1 MRNRPKGR
9 SRTAEAAGL
18 PRLAPMAALDKAWFD
33 ELSELL
39 RIQSV
44 SADPAHADDVVQ
56 AAEWVADKIT
66 RGGGEAELVPYG
78 ERPLVVGEIRASSGA
93 ESAPTILCYGHFDVQ
108 PPAPLELWESDPF
121 EATIRDEWLYARGV
135 ADDKGQL
142 WMILHAAGLLA
153 AEGALPINIRV
164 VSDGEEE
171 VGGQSIVQFL
181 EQDERGADAC
191 VIFDGG
197 MESRDLPALSIA
209 TRGLAAF
216 NLRVR
221 TGERDLH
228 SGMYGNAAM
237 NAIHAL
243 AETLGGILPRDGRVP
258 DALRIGIT
266 PVTDEERDGWA
277 QQPTG
282 ADVLREAGAIPY
294 DSKAADEFYLR
305 TTAEPSVE
313 VNGILGGKPGLKN
326 TTVVSDAQANFTV
339 RLAPGQTPEAVAPE
353 VERLLKEAAPTGATV
368 EVEELAGSTR
378 PGLVATESPVIKI
391 AQDAFESAFGIRPIL
406 TRSGGTLPIMPAL
419 QDKGIPTILTGF
431 ALPESN
437 VHSPNE
443 RMLVEFF
450 PRGVDTIRELYT
462 RLGDLS

>member
-1 MRNRPKGR
+1 MSPLGI
-9 SRTAEAAGL
+9 T
-18 PRLAPMAALDKAWFD
+18 RLAAVAVLDQTWLD
-33 ELSELL
+33 ELSDFL
-39 RIQSV
+39 RIPSV
-44 SADPAHADDVVQ
+44 SADPAHQADVEQ
-56 AAEWVADKIT
+56 AAGWVAEKV
-66 RGGGEAELVPYG
+66 RRSGGEAELVPYG
-78 ERPLVVGEIRASSGA
+78 KRPLVVGEIPASEGA
-93 ESAPTILCYGHFDVQ
+93 AGAPTILCYGHFDVQ

-142 WMILHAAGLLA
+142 WMLLHAAGLLA
-153 AEGALPINIRV
+153 AEGALPINVRV

-171 VGGQSIVQFL
+171 VGGQSIVEFL

-191 VIFDGG
+191 VIFDGS
-197 MESRDLPALSIA
+197 MESRRLPALSIA

-221 TGERDLH
+221 TGSRDLH
-228 SGMYGNAAM
+228 SGMYGNAAL

-243 AETLGGILPRDGRVP
+243 LAALEGILPRDGRVP
-258 DALRIGIT
+258 EALRVGIVA
-266 PVTDEERDGWA
+266 VTDEERAGWER
-277 QQPTG
+277 QPAG
-282 ADVLREAGAIPY
+282 ADVLRDAGAVPY
-294 DSKAADEFYLR
+294 DPAAADEFYLR
-305 TTAEPSVE
+305 TTAETSVE

-326 TTVVSDAQANFTV
+326 TTVVSEAQANFTV
-339 RLAPGQTPEAVAPE
+339 RLAPGQDPKAVVPE
-353 VERLLKEAAPTGATV
+353 VERLLREAAPAGATV
-368 EVEELAGSTR
+368 EVEELEGSTR
-378 PGLVATESPVIKI
+378 PGLVSPQSPVIKI

-406 TRSGGTLPIMPAL
+406 TRSGGTLPIVPAL
-419 QDKGIPTILTGF
+419 ADKGIPTILTGF

>member
-1 MRNRPKGR
+1 V
-9 SRTAEAAGL
+9 AVLEQ
-18 PRLAPMAALDKAWFD
+18 AWLD
-33 ELSELL
+33 ELKDLL
-39 RIQSV
+39 RIPSV
-44 SADPAHADDVVQ
+44 SADPTHADDLVQ
-56 AAEWVADKIT
+56 AAEWVADKIR

-78 ERPLVVGEIRASSGA
+78 ARPLVVGEIRASNGA
-93 ESAPTILCYGHFDVQ
+93 ANAPTILCYGHFDVQ
-108 PPAPLELWESDPF
+108 PPAPLDLWDTDPF

-142 WMILHAAGLLA
+142 WMLIHAAGLLA
-153 AEGALPINIRV
+153 AEGALPINVRV

-197 MESRDLPALSIA
+197 MEGRELPALSVA

-243 AETLGGILPRDGRVP
+243 TKTLAGILPRDGRVP
-258 DALRIGIT
+258 EPLRVGIA
-266 PVTDEERDGWA
+266 PVTDEERAAWA
-277 QQPTG
+277 QQPAG

-294 DSKAADEFYLR
+294 DPEAADEFYLR

-326 TTVVSDAQANFTV
+326 TTVISEAQANFTV
-339 RLAPGQTPEAVAPE
+339 RLAPGQTPEEVVPE
-353 VERLLKEAAPTGATV
+353 VERLLHNAAPEGATI
-368 EVEELAGSTR
+368 EVEELDGSTR
-378 PGLVATESPVIKI
+378 PGLVPADSPVIKI
-391 AQDAFESAFGIRPIL
+391 AQDAFETAFGVRPIL
-406 TRSGGTLPIMPAL
+406 TRAGGTLPIMPAL

-443 RMLVEFF
+443 RMLVEYF
-450 PRGVDTIRELYT
+450 PRGVATIRELFT

>member
-1 MRNRPKGR
+1 MP
-9 SRTAEAAGL
+9 
-18 PRLAPMAALDKAWFD
+18 
-33 ELSELL
+33 ELRQEWLEELTEFL
-39 RIQSV
+39 RIPSV
-44 SADPAHADDVVQ
+44 SADPAHAADVET
-56 AAEWVADKIT
+56 AAEWVADKIR

-78 ERPLVVGEIRASSGA
+78 KRPLVVGELRASVGVQN
-93 ESAPTILCYGHFDVQ
+93 APTVLCYGHFDVQ
-108 PPAPLELWESDPF
+108 PPAPLELWESNPF

-142 WMILHAAGLLA
+142 WMLLQAASMLA
-153 AEGALPINIRV
+153 ADGALPINIRI

-171 VGGQSIVQFL
+171 VGGQSIVSFL

-197 MESRDLPALSIA
+197 MENRNLPAISVA

-216 NLRVR
+216 NVHVR
-221 TGERDLH
+221 TGTRDLH

-243 AETLGGILPRDGRVP
+243 TTTLSGILPRDGRVP
-258 DALRIGIT
+258 ESLRVGIA
-266 PVTDEERDGWA
+266 PPTDEERAGWE
-277 QQPTG
+277 QQPSG
-282 ADVLREAGAIPY
+282 ADVLRDAGAVPY
-294 DSKAADEFYLR
+294 DAQAAEEFYLR

-326 TTVVSDAQANFTV
+326 TTIPAAAQANFTV
-339 RLAPGQTPEAVAPE
+339 RLAPGQDPAAIQEAVEKLLRESAPQ
-353 VERLLKEAAPTGATV
+353 GATV
-368 EVEELAGSTR
+368 EIELEDASR
-378 PGLVATESPVIKI
+378 PGLVAADSEVVKI

-419 QDKGIPTILTGF
+419 EDKGIPTILTGF

-450 PRGVDTIRELYT
+450 PRGIDTIRELYR
-462 RLGDLS
+462 RLGDL

>member
-1 MRNRPKGR
+1 MP
-9 SRTAEAAGL
+9 TL
-18 PRLAPMAALDKAWFD
+18 PSPTLPPHWLD

-39 RIQSV
+39 RIPSV
-44 SADPAHADDVVQ
+44 SADPAHAEDVER
-56 AAEWVADKIT
+56 AAEWVADKF
-66 RGGGEAELVPYG
+66 RRAGGEAELVPYG
-78 ERPLVVGEIRASSGA
+78 KRPLVVGELRASNGA
-93 ESAPTILCYGHFDVQ
+93 AEAPTVLCYGHFDVQ

-121 EATIRDEWLYARGV
+121 EATVRDEWLYARGV

-142 WMILHAAGLLA
+142 WMLVHAASLLA
-153 AEGALPINIRV
+153 ADGALPINLRL

-171 VGGQSIVQFL
+171 VGGQSIVEFL
-181 EQDERGADAC
+181 RQDERGADAC

-197 MESRDLPALSIA
+197 MESRDLPAISVA

-221 TGERDLH
+221 AGMRDLH
-228 SGMYGNAAM
+228 SGMYGNAAL

-243 AETLGGILPRDGRVP
+243 MTTLGGILPRDGRVP
-258 DALRIGIT
+258 EPLRVGIV
-266 PVTDEERDGWA
+266 PVTDEERNGWE
-277 QQPTG
+277 QQPSG
-282 ADVLREAGAIPY
+282 ADVLREAGAVPY
-294 DSKAADEFYLR
+294 DPKAADEFYLR
-305 TTAEPSVE
+305 TTAETSVD
-313 VNGILGGKPGLKN
+313 VNGIFGGKPGLKN

-339 RLAPGQTPEAVAPE
+339 RLAPGQLPEAVAPE
-353 VERLLKEAAPTGATV
+353 VERLLKGAAPEGATV
-368 EVEELAGSTR
+368 EVEELEGSTR
-378 PGLVATESPVIKI
+378 PGLVAADSPVIKI
-391 AQDAFESAFGIRPIL
+391 AQDAFETAFGIRPIL

-462 RLGDLS
+462 RLGDL

>member
-1 MRNRPKGR
+1 M
-9 SRTAEAAGL
+9 TAIE
-18 PRLAPMAALDKAWFD
+18 PAWLE

-39 RIQSV
+39 RIPSV
-44 SADPAHADDVVQ
+44 SADPAHQADVEQ
-56 AAEWVADKIT
+56 AAEWVAEKV
-66 RGGGEAELVPYG
+66 RRAGGEAELVPYG
-78 ERPLVVGEIRASSGA
+78 KRPLVVGEIRASSGA
-93 ESAPTILCYGHFDVQ
+93 GNAPTILCYGHFDVQ

-121 EATIRDEWLYARGV
+121 EPTIRGEWLYARGI

-142 WMILHAAGLLA
+142 WMLLHAAGLLA
-153 AEGALPINIRV
+153 SEGALPINIRV

-181 EQDERGADAC
+181 EGDERGADAC

-197 MESRDLPALSIA
+197 MESRDLPAFSIA

-221 TGERDLH
+221 TGARDLH

-243 AETLGGILPRDGRVP
+243 HQTLTGILPRDGRVP
-258 DALRIGIT
+258 DALRIGIA
-266 PVTDEERDGWA
+266 PVTDEEREGW
-277 QQPTG
+277 QKQPAG
-282 ADVLREAGAIPY
+282 ADVLREAGAVPY
-294 DSKAADEFYLR
+294 DPQAADEFYLR
-305 TTAEPSVE
+305 TTAETSVE
-313 VNGILGGKPGLKN
+313 INGILGGKPGLKN
-326 TTVVSDAQANFTV
+326 TTVISEAQANFTV
-339 RLAPGQTPEAVAPE
+339 RLAPGQDPKAVAPE
-353 VERLLKEAAPTGATV
+353 VERLLHEAAPGGATI
-368 EVEELAGSTR
+368 EVEELEGSTR
-378 PGLVATESPVIKI
+378 PGLVAADAPVIKI

-419 QDKGIPTILTGF
+419 ADKGIPTILTGF

-437 VHSPNE
+437 IHSPNE

-450 PRGVDTIRELYT
+450 PRGLDTIRELYT
-462 RLGDLS
+462 RLGDLA

>member
-1 MRNRPKGR
+1 M
-9 SRTAEAAGL
+9 
-18 PRLAPMAALDKAWFD
+18 
-33 ELSELL
+33 
-39 RIQSV
+39 
-44 SADPAHADDVVQ
+44 
-56 AAEWVADKIT
+56 
-66 RGGGEAELVPYG
+66 
-78 ERPLVVGEIRASSGA
+78 
-93 ESAPTILCYGHFDVQ
+93 Q

-142 WMILHAAGLLA
+142 WMLLQAAGMLA
-153 AEGALPINIRV
+153 ADGALPINIRV

-197 MESRDLPALSIA
+197 MESRTLPALSVA

-216 NLRVR
+216 NLRVK
-221 TGERDLH
+221 TGQRDLH
-228 SGMYGNAAM
+228 SGMYGNAAL

-243 AETLGGILPRDGRVP
+243 NTTLTGILPRDGRVP
-258 DALRIGIT
+258 DALRVGIVPAT
-266 PVTDEERDGWA
+266 EEEQAGWEM
-277 QQPTG
+277 QPAG
-282 ADVLREAGAIPY
+282 ADVLREAGAVPY
-294 DSKAADEFYLR
+294 DPKAADEFYLR
-305 TTAEPSVE
+305 TTAETSVE

-326 TTVVSDAQANFTV
+326 TTVISDAQANFTV
-339 RLAPGQTPEAVAPE
+339 RLAPGQTPEAVVPE
-353 VERLLKEAAPTGATV
+353 VERLLKEAAPDGATV
-368 EVEELAGSTR
+368 EVEELPGSTR
-378 PGLVATESPVIKI
+378 PGLVATDSQVIKI
-391 AQDAFESAFGIRPIL
+391 AQDAFEQAFGIRPIL

-419 QDKGIPTILTGF
+419 MDKGIPTILTGF

-450 PRGVDTIRELYT
+450 PRGVATIKELYT

>member
-1 MRNRPKGR
+1 MGELRQDW
-9 SRTAEAAGL
+9 
-18 PRLAPMAALDKAWFD
+18 LDD
-33 ELSELL
+33 LSQLL
-39 RIQSV
+39 RIPSV
-44 SADPAHADDVVQ
+44 SADPAHHADVER
-56 AAEWVADKIT
+56 AAEWVAEKI
-66 RGGGEAELVPYG
+66 RRSGGEAELVPYG
-78 ERPLVVGEIRASSGA
+78 TRPLVVGEIRASSGY
-93 ESAPTILCYGHFDVQ
+93 ENAPTILCYGHFDVQ

-121 EATIRDEWLYARGV
+121 EPTIRDGWIYARGI

-142 WMILHAAGLLA
+142 WMLLHAASLLA
-153 AEGALPINIRV
+153 ADEQLPINIRV

-171 VGGQSIVQFL
+171 VGGQSIVRFL

-197 MESRDLPALSIA
+197 MENRNLPAISIA

-221 TGERDLH
+221 TGARDLH

-243 AETLGGILPRDGRVP
+243 SETLAGILPRDGRVP
-258 DALRIGIT
+258 DALRIGIV
-266 PVTDEERDGWA
+266 PVTDEERAGWE
-277 QQPTG
+277 QQPAG
-282 ADVLREAGAIPY
+282 ADVLRHAGAVPY
-294 DSKAADEFYLR
+294 DSRAADEFYLR
-305 TTAEPSVE
+305 TTAETSVE

-326 TTVVSDAQANFTV
+326 TTVISEAQANFTV
-339 RLAPGQTPEAVAPE
+339 RLAPGQDPNAVAPE
-353 VERLLKEAAPTGATV
+353 VARLLHEAAPEGATI
-368 EVEELAGSTR
+368 EVEELEGSTR
-378 PGLVATESPVIKI
+378 PGLVAADAPVIKI

-419 QDKGIPTILTGF
+419 ADKGIPTILTGF

-450 PRGVDTIRELYT
+450 PRGIGTIRELYT
-462 RLGDLS
+462 RLGDLT

>member
-1 MRNRPKGR
+1 VPELKQ
-9 SRTAEAAGL
+9 EWL
-18 PRLAPMAALDKAWFD
+18 E
-33 ELSELL
+33 ELSEFL
-39 RIQSV
+39 RIPSV
-44 SADPAHADDVVQ
+44 SADPAHADDVVR
-56 AAEWVADKIT
+56 AAEWVADKI
-66 RGGGEAELVPYG
+66 RRAGGEAELRPMG
-78 ERPLVVGEIRASSGA
+78 ERPLVVGEIPASSDPG
-93 ESAPTILCYGHFDVQ
+93 SAPTILCYGHFDVQ

-142 WMILHAAGLLA
+142 WMLLEAAGALA
-153 AEGALPINIRV
+153 AAGKLPVNIRV
-164 VSDGEEE
+164 ASDGEEE

-181 EQDERGADAC
+181 AEDERAADAC

-197 MESRDLPALSIA
+197 MENRNLPAISIA

-221 TGERDLH
+221 TGARDLH
-228 SGMYGNAAM
+228 SGMYGNAAL

-243 AETLGGILPRDGRVP
+243 TQTLGGIIPQNGRVP
-258 DALRIGIT
+258 EPLRVGIA
-266 PVTDEERDGWA
+266 PVTDEEREGWA
-277 QQPTG
+277 LQPAG
-282 ADVLREAGAIPY
+282 ADVLAEAGAVPH
-294 DSKAADEFYLR
+294 DPKAAEEFYLR
-305 TTAEPSVE
+305 TTAETSVD

-326 TTVVSDAQANFTV
+326 TTVVSQAQANFTV
-339 RLAPGQTPEAVAPE
+339 RLAPGQTPEQVVPE
-353 VERLLKEAAPTGATV
+353 VKRLLHEAAPEGATV
-368 EVEELAGSTR
+368 EVEELPGSTR
-378 PGLVATESPVIKI
+378 PGLVPAGAPVIKI
-391 AQDAFESAFGIRPIL
+391 AQDAFESAFGVRPIL

-419 QDKGIPTILTGF
+419 MDKGIPTILTGF

-450 PRGVDTIRELYT
+450 PRGIATITELYT

>member
-1 MRNRPKGR
+1 M
-9 SRTAEAAGL
+9 SAIEQ
-18 PRLAPMAALDKAWFD
+18 AWLN

-39 RIQSV
+39 RIPSV
-44 SADPAHADDVVQ
+44 SADPAHADDLVR
-56 AAEWVADKIT
+56 AAEWVADKV
-66 RGGGEAELVPYG
+66 RRSGGEAELVPYG
-78 ERPLVVGEIRASSGA
+78 ERPLVVGEIRASANA
-93 ESAPTILCYGHFDVQ
+93 EQAPTILCYGHFDVQ
-108 PPAPLELWESDPF
+108 PPAPLGLWESDPF
-121 EATIRDEWLYARGV
+121 EATVRDEWLYARGV

-142 WMILHAAGLLA
+142 WMLLHAAGELA
-153 AEGALPINIRV
+153 SAGALPINIRI

-171 VGGQSIVQFL
+171 VGGQSIVKFL
-181 EQDERGADAC
+181 AQDERGADAC

-197 MESRDLPALSIA
+197 MEARDLPAISIA

-221 TGERDLH
+221 AGERDLH

-243 AETLGGILPRDGRVP
+243 NETLAGILPRDGRVP
-258 DALRIGIT
+258 EALRVGIT
-266 PVTDEERDGWA
+266 PVTEEERAGWE

-282 ADVLREAGAIPY
+282 ADVLREAGAVPY
-294 DSKAADEFYLR
+294 DPKAAEEFYVR

-326 TTVVSDAQANFTV
+326 TTVVSEAQANFTV
-339 RLAPGQTPEAVAPE
+339 RLAPGQTPAAVAPE
-353 VERLLKEAAPTGATV
+353 VERLLREAAPEGATL
-368 EVEELAGSTR
+368 EVEELEGSTR
-378 PGLVATESPVIKI
+378 PGLVAADSPVIKI
-391 AQDAFESAFGIRPIL
+391 AQDAFEHAFGIRPIL

-437 VHSPNE
+437 IHSPNE

-450 PRGVDTIRELYT
+450 PRGVATIKELYT
-462 RLGDLS
+462 RLGDLSNS

>member
-1 MRNRPKGR
+1 VTELRQDW
-9 SRTAEAAGL
+9 L
-18 PRLAPMAALDKAWFD
+18 D

-39 RIQSV
+39 HIPSV
-44 SADPAHADDVVQ
+44 SADPAHQADVEH
-56 AAEWVADKIT
+56 AAEWVADKIR

-78 ERPLVVGEIRASSGA
+78 KRPLVVGEIRASSDA
-93 ESAPTILCYGHFDVQ
+93 ANAPTILCYGHFDVQ

-121 EATIRDEWLYARGV
+121 EPTIRDEWIYARGI

-142 WMILHAAGLLA
+142 WMLLHAAGLLA
-153 AEGALPINIRV
+153 ADQKLPINIRV

-197 MESRDLPALSIA
+197 MENRELPAISIA

-221 TGERDLH
+221 TGARDLH

-243 AETLGGILPRDGRVP
+243 NDTLTGILPREGRVP
-258 DALRIGIT
+258 DALRIGIV
-266 PVTDEERDGWA
+266 PVTDEERAGWG
-277 QQPTG
+277 QQPAG
-282 ADVLREAGAIPY
+282 VDVLREAGAIPY
-294 DSKAADEFYLR
+294 DPKAADEFYLR
-305 TTAEPSVE
+305 TTAETSVE

-326 TTVVSDAQANFTV
+326 TTVISEAQANFTV
-339 RLAPGQTPEAVAPE
+339 RLAPGQDPEAVAPE
-353 VERLLKEAAPTGATV
+353 VERLLHEAAPEGATI
-368 EVEELAGSTR
+368 EVEELEGSTR
-378 PGLVATESPVIKI
+378 PGLVAADAPVIKI

-419 QDKGIPTILTGF
+419 ADKGIPTILTGF

-450 PRGVDTIRELYT
+450 PRGIDTILELYT
-462 RLGDLS
+462 RLGHLA

>member
-1 MRNRPKGR
+1 MEKVPATGQERRVVCGSALAGQPEGVRVRLVPDHHVPNLAVSEEDVADEAAVVLSARAITRCVGRAAVDPEHGPHAVSLRGDRPSERIVVGAGQVALARTPLERHAHASEPECPHRTENRFRSFRPLDAVVVHPDQEAGAGARRLRPEEQGQKQERECRSDSQDLICSHPRRRADIRNRPKGR
-9 SRTAEAAGL
+9 SGTAEAVRF
-18 PRLAPMAALDKAWFD
+18 PRLAAMSALDKVWFD
-33 ELSELL
+33 ELSDLL

-44 SADPAHADDVVQ
+44 SADPAHADDLVR
-56 AAEWVADKIT
+56 AAEWVADKIR

-108 PPAPLELWESDPF
+108 PPAPLDLWESDPF

-142 WMILHAAGLLA
+142 WMLLHAAGLLA
-153 AEGALPINIRV
+153 AEGALPINIRI

-171 VGGQSIVQFL
+171 VGGQSIVEFL
-181 EQDERGADAC
+181 QQDERGADAC

-243 AETLGGILPRDGRVP
+243 METLGGILPRDGRVP
-258 DALRIGIT
+258 DALRIGIA
-266 PVTDEERDGWA
+266 PVTDEERDGL
-277 QQPTG
+277 G
-282 ADVLREAGAIPY
+282 AAAG
-294 DSKAADEFYLR
+294 R
-305 TTAEPSVE
+305 
-313 VNGILGGKPGLKN
+313 
-326 TTVVSDAQANFTV
+326 
-339 RLAPGQTPEAVAPE
+339 R
-353 VERLLKEAAPTGATV
+353 
-368 EVEELAGSTR
+368 
-378 PGLVATESPVIKI
+378 
-391 AQDAFESAFGIRPIL
+391 
-406 TRSGGTLPIMPAL
+406 
-419 QDKGIPTILTGF
+419 
-431 ALPESN
+431 
-437 VHSPNE
+437 
-443 RMLVEFF
+443 
-450 PRGVDTIRELYT
+450 
-462 RLGDLS
+462 

>member
-1 MRNRPKGR
+1 MP
-9 SRTAEAAGL
+9 
-18 PRLAPMAALDKAWFD
+18 
-33 ELSELL
+33 ELRQEWLEELTEFL
-39 RIQSV
+39 RIPSV
-44 SADPAHADDVVQ
+44 SADPAHAADVET
-56 AAEWVADKIT
+56 AAEWVADKIR

-78 ERPLVVGEIRASSGA
+78 KRPLVVGELRASVGVQN
-93 ESAPTILCYGHFDVQ
+93 APTVLCYGHFDVQ
-108 PPAPLELWESDPF
+108 PPAPLELWESNPF

-142 WMILHAAGLLA
+142 WMLLQAASMLA
-153 AEGALPINIRV
+153 ADGALPINIRI

-171 VGGQSIVQFL
+171 VGGQSIVSFL

-197 MESRDLPALSIA
+197 MENRNLPAISVA

-216 NLRVR
+216 NVHVR
-221 TGERDLH
+221 TGTRDLH

-243 AETLGGILPRDGRVP
+243 TTTLSGILPRDGRVP
-258 DALRIGIT
+258 ESLRVGIA
-266 PVTDEERDGWA
+266 PPTDEERAGWE
-277 QQPTG
+277 QQPSG
-282 ADVLREAGAIPY
+282 ADVLLDAGAVPY
-294 DSKAADEFYLR
+294 DTQAAEEFYLR

-326 TTVVSDAQANFTV
+326 TTIPAAAQANFTV
-339 RLAPGQTPEAVAPE
+339 RLAPGQDSAAIQEAVEKLLRESAPQ
-353 VERLLKEAAPTGATV
+353 GATV
-368 EVEELAGSTR
+368 EIELEDASR
-378 PGLVATESPVIKI
+378 PGLVAADSEVVKI

-419 QDKGIPTILTGF
+419 EDKGIPTILTGF

-450 PRGVDTIRELYT
+450 PRGIDTIRELYR
-462 RLGDLS
+462 RLGDL

>member
-1 MRNRPKGR
+1 M
-9 SRTAEAAGL
+9 SEL
-18 PRLAPMAALDKAWFD
+18 PQEWLD

-39 RIQSV
+39 RIPSV
-44 SADPAHADDVVQ
+44 SADPAHQDDLEQ
-56 AAEWVADKIT
+56 AAEWVADKI
-66 RGGGEAELVPYG
+66 RRSGGEAELVPYG
-78 ERPLVVGEIRASSGA
+78 KRPLVVGEIRASTDA
-93 ESAPTILCYGHFDVQ
+93 ANAPTILCYGHFDVQ
-108 PPAPLELWESDPF
+108 PPAPLDLWESDPF

-142 WMILHAAGLLA
+142 WMLLHAAGQLA
-153 AEGALPINIRV
+153 AEGALPINIRI

-171 VGGQSIVQFL
+171 VGGQSIVEFL

-191 VIFDGG
+191 VIFDGS

-216 NLRVR
+216 NIRVH

-243 AETLGGILPRDGRVP
+243 TETLGGILPRDGRVP

-277 QQPTG
+277 QQPAGT
-282 ADVLREAGAIPY
+282 DVLRDAGAVPY
-294 DSKAADEFYLR
+294 DPKAADEFYIR

-339 RLAPGQTPEAVAPE
+339 RLAPGQTPEAVVPE
-353 VERLLKEAAPTGATV
+353 VERLLREAAPEGATV

-378 PGLVATESPVIKI
+378 PGLVATDSQVIKI

-419 QDKGIPTILTGF
+419 QDKEIPTILTGF

>member
-1 MRNRPKGR
+1 
-9 SRTAEAAGL
+9 
-18 PRLAPMAALDKAWFD
+18 
-33 ELSELL
+33 
-39 RIQSV
+39 
-44 SADPAHADDVVQ
+44 
-56 AAEWVADKIT
+56 
-66 RGGGEAELVPYG
+66 VPYG

-121 EATIRDEWLYARGV
+121 EPTIRDEWLYARGV

-171 VGGQSIVQFL
+171 VGGQSIVEFL
-181 EQDERGADAC
+181 QQDERGADAC

-216 NLRVR
+216 NIRVR
-221 TGERDLH
+221 TGQRDLH

-258 DALRIGIT
+258 DALRVGIT
-266 PVTDEERDGWA
+266 PVTDEERAGWA

-282 ADVLREAGAIPY
+282 ADV
-294 DSKAADEFYLR
+294 R
-305 TTAEPSVE
+305 TTAETSVE
-313 VNGILGGKPGLKN
+313 VSGILGGKPGLKN
-326 TTVVSDAQANFTV
+326 TTVVSEAQANFTV
-339 RLAPGQTPEAVAPE
+339 RLAPGQSPEVVAPE
-353 VERLLKEAAPTGATV
+353 VTRLLHEAAPEGATI
-368 EVEELAGSTR
+368 EVEELSGSTR
-378 PGLVATESPVIKI
+378 PGLVAADSPVVKI
-391 AQDAFESAFGIRPIL
+391 AQDAFEASFGVRPIL

-462 RLGDLS
+462 RLGDLT

>member
-1 MRNRPKGR
+1 M
-9 SRTAEAAGL
+9 S
-18 PRLAPMAALDKAWFD
+18 ALDPAWQE
-33 ELSELL
+33 ELSQLL
-39 RIQSV
+39 RIPSV
-44 SADPAHADDVVQ
+44 SADPGHAADVVQ
-56 AAEWVADKIT
+56 AAEWVADKV
-66 RGGGEAELVPYG
+66 RRSGGEAELVPYG
-78 ERPLVVGEIRASSGA
+78 ERPMVVGEIRASNDA
-93 ESAPTILCYGHFDVQ
+93 DSAPTILCYGHFDVQ

-142 WMILHAAGLLA
+142 WMLLHAAGLLA
-153 AEGALPINIRV
+153 ADGALPINIRI

-197 MESRDLPALSIA
+197 MESRDLPSISVA

-216 NLRVR
+216 NLRVK
-221 TGERDLH
+221 TGQRDLH

-243 AETLGGILPRDGRVP
+243 SETLTGILPRDGRVP
-258 DALRIGIT
+258 DALRVGIV
-266 PVTDEERDGWA
+266 PVTTEERAGWDA
-277 QQPTG
+277 QPAG
-282 ADVLREAGAIPY
+282 ADVLREAGAVPY
-294 DSKAADEFYLR
+294 DPQAADEFYLR
-305 TTAEPSVE
+305 TTAETSVE

-339 RLAPGQTPEAVAPE
+339 RLAPGQTPEAVVPE
-353 VERLLKEAAPTGATV
+353 VKRLLKEAAPEGATV
-368 EVEELAGSTR
+368 AVEELPGSTR
-378 PGLVATESPVIKI
+378 PGLVAADSPVIKI
-391 AQDAFESAFGIRPIL
+391 AQDAFEQSFGIRPIL

-419 QDKGIPTILTGF
+419 ADKGIPTILTGF

-450 PRGVDTIRELYT
+450 PRGVETIKELYT
-462 RLGDLS
+462 RLGDLA